1 MNSGNG
7 TEKIVRAIST
17 IVLLVLI
24 APATVRPQTT
34 DKKKPVPAPTAT
46 KSTAPPQT
54 KAPAPVHPGG
64 PVTPNTANHP
74 PQPGVKPPV
83 PSNPSGPAP
92 AAGNKPAPEV
102 KREKL
107 PGGGTSFTHPDGRH
121 WEVGKTGQVTHFSKP
136 GMEAR
141 FGDNGKL
148 SSAHIVRPDHSEIT
162 VSRTARGER
171 RVEVMRP
178 DHSRLVSVGP
188 NRGYLERPLSTRPGF
203 VERTYVVGGRSEVR
217 VYRTFSY
224 HNVVYYRYVPAVYYQ
239 PGFYAWAYDPWAA
252 PVAYGWGWGGARW
265 YAFYGGYFE
274 PASAYP
280 TATLW
285 LTDYLLAENLKLA
298 YDSRQTASSPADAPP
313 SAAPAPQQGEQNSSF
328 PLTPEV
334 KQMIAEEV
342 KQQLAAEQ
350 AISGQTP
357 SPQPTGGAV
366 DEAPPALD
374 PRQRV
379 FVISST
385 LDVAAAGQTCALTP
399 GDIILRTDDA
409 AGDGNT
415 VGVSVLNS
423 KAGDCP
429 VNSSARME
437 VAALQEMHNQF
448 REKIASGLTLLAD
461 NQGKSGLPAGP
472 APGARQVREGQ
483 AAPDLNVDKA
493 LLAQQQDANQIEAE
507 ARQAAASAQGTA
519 N

>member
-1 MNSGNG
+1 VQITN
-7 TEKIVRAIST
+7 EPR
-17 IVLLVLI
+17 
-24 APATVRPQTT
+24 
-34 DKKKPVPAPTAT
+34 
-46 KSTAPPQT
+46 
-54 KAPAPVHPGG
+54 HGG
-64 PVTPNTANHP
+64 PSVIHAR
-74 PQPGVKPPV
+74 Q
-83 PSNPSGPAP
+83 S
-92 AAGNKPAPEV
+92 
-102 KREKL
+102 R
-107 PGGGTSFTHPDGRH
+107 GT
-121 WEVGKTGQVTHFSKP
+121 
-136 GMEAR
+136 
-141 FGDNGKL
+141 
-148 SSAHIVRPDHSEIT
+148 
-162 VSRTARGER
+162 
-171 RVEVMRP
+171 
-178 DHSRLVSVGP
+178 
-188 NRGYLERPLSTRPGF
+188 RPLIERSRESRPPALQAYFTTPDQIAGDLVF
-203 VERTYVVGGRSEVR
+203 
-217 VYRTFSY
+217 
-224 HNVVYYRYVPAVYYQ
+224 HNRIATGSNQ
-239 PGFYAWAYDPWAA
+239 FH
-252 PVAYGWGWGGARW
+252 
-265 YAFYGGYFE
+265 
-274 PASAYP
+274 
-280 TATLW
+280 TLW

-298 YDSRQTASSPADAPP
+298 YDSRQAAVSPAPGDAPP
-313 SAAPAPQQGEQNSSF
+313 APAQAQQGEQGSSF

-423 KAGDCP
+423 KSGDCP

-461 NQGKSGLPAGP
+461 NHGKSGLPAGP